1 MQRLRKALYDHIATY
16 SLLAL
21 LAAMMLG
28 WTLLA
33 LVFLPL
39 LPRRRRT
46 AAARRGI
53 MAGLRAFAW
62 ALTLSGAYKL
72 DLRAIDALR
81 GGPPV
86 ILAPNHPTLID
97 AILILARHP
106 NFACVLKPQLMG
118 NFFLGVSARFARYI
132 RSGPPRRM
140 IKEAVEDLH
149 RGSILLLFPEGT
161 RTRRAP
167 INPLTASVGV
177 IARHARMPVQVAV
190 IETDSPYLSKGWSPF
205 RVPSLPITY
214 RVRLGRRFDPP
225 TDVPVFMEELEREL
239 RTQLAGAPQSGWLGE
254 LRPAQ
259 GSQLMH
265 TR

>member
-1 MQRLRKALYDHIATY
+1 MQRLRKVLYDHIATY

-28 WTLLA
+28 WALLA

-46 AAARRGI
+46 VAARRGI
-53 MAGLRAFAW
+53 MAGLRAFSW
-62 ALTLSGAYKL
+62 VLTLSGAYQL
-72 DLRAIDALR
+72 DLREIDALR
-81 GGPPV
+81 DGPPV

-106 NFACVLKPQLMG
+106 NLACVLKPQLMG
-118 NFFLGVSARFARYI
+118 NLFLGTAARFARYI

-140 IKEAVEDLH
+140 IKEAVEELH
-149 RGSILLLFPEGT
+149 PGGILLLFPEGT

-177 IARHARMPVQVAV
+177 IAKHARMPVQVAV
-190 IETDSPYLSKGWSPF
+190 VESDSPYLSKGWSLF

-225 TDVPVFMEELEREL
+225 TDVAVFMEELEREF
-239 RTQLAGAPQSGWLGE
+239 RTQLAGAPQSGWLRE
-254 LRPAQ
+254 LHLAQ
-259 GSQLMH
+259 SQLMQ